1 MVRYIQKDEIIDLE
15 NMKNRVLDSTEE
27 RIDEYRKHSD
37 IIVLYTIDRYKD
49 IDELERD
56 YEEYLW
62 QSEDSKTISDIVSID
77 MTGKSNTER
86 YLNYKMQLQKNTKQF
101 DPLNE
106 SEEKKVK
113 SAKSATQDYW
123 GISDT
128 QLMRYMK
135 NYSNVIAGMFV
146 RLESLVELLYF
157 DYHKIDVVQNACA
170 PINKDNAMKIVFSN
184 YHDKASEKEREYFKD
199 KIIGIVCFDGTIGY
213 VYSQITQKF
222 YEFRKD
228 SRPPIDHTKG
238 MLYGQMLRKEARK
251 RKLPNANTQELLAGD
266 NVQESFYEYAT
277 NGNLYT
283 EQRVLSYMMD
293 KYPDSPITN
302 VLKTDVFD
310 REKDGSKISVDR
322 DVPYFTPQQMYD
334 LGISYHSKTPLYSP
348 TPDCISIN
356 EKDIKKW
363 YEEYKLKLEG
373 YFGDD
378 FTPSYEWRDTL
389 NRLYRDIDRLDG
401 QALLNRK
408 QSILDLG
415 WNPEIP
421 FSNEARKFAR
431 KKISNYVNTIYK
443 SKVMNY
449 EDCNLCIKSS
459 KVFNESVEDSTGTMS
474 IVFYNPCRHGY
485 KDCAVSF
492 NESET
497 LFSFDGRR
505 VYDRDQ
511 KRKIY
516 TCCLPQSMIN
526 KVFRALQTAPK
537 ETNMSATT
545 PYYIYDTR
553 RVAEDKFRCMLR
565 LASAKPVSLIMASLS
580 SNPRVVSEGV
590 TLNDTLPISEVKEF
604 PVDFDKDGN
613 MLIKKGKKLDY
624 EAEYAATHLAMKQ
637 YHKAKNVE
645 GMEYCMCKLW
655 YLNLMIS
662 DEIHHTKNKE
672 KLKKLHKA
680 RAKIVNDIHTYMP
693 YILELDPDF
702 NIEEAYEESPFSDH
716 TVKINKTVI
725 DMALAALKG
734 LIKLLV

>member
-1 MVRYIQKDEIIDLE
+1 
-15 NMKNRVLDSTEE
+15 
-27 RIDEYRKHSD
+27 
-37 IIVLYTIDRYKD
+37 
-49 IDELERD
+49 
-56 YEEYLW
+56 
-62 QSEDSKTISDIVSID
+62 
-77 MTGKSNTER
+77 
-86 YLNYKMQLQKNTKQF
+86 
-101 DPLNE
+101 
-106 SEEKKVK
+106 
-113 SAKSATQDYW
+113 
-123 GISDT
+123 
-128 QLMRYMK
+128 
-135 NYSNVIAGMFV
+135 
-146 RLESLVELLYF
+146 
-157 DYHKIDVVQNACA
+157 
-170 PINKDNAMKIVFSN
+170 
-184 YHDKASEKEREYFKD
+184 
-199 KIIGIVCFDGTIGY
+199 
-213 VYSQITQKF
+213 
-222 YEFRKD
+222 
-228 SRPPIDHTKG
+228 
-238 MLYGQMLRKEARK
+238 
-251 RKLPNANTQELLAGD
+251 
-266 NVQESFYEYAT
+266 
-277 NGNLYT
+277 
-283 EQRVLSYMMD
+283 MD
-293 KYPDSPITN
+293 KYPDSPITS

-389 NRLYRDIDRLDG
+389 NRLYRDIDRLEG

-505 VYDRDQ
+505 VYDREQ

-537 ETNMSATT
+537 ETNISATT

-680 RAKIVNDIHTYMP
+680 RAKIVNDIHTHNM
-693 YILELDPDF
+693 YIVLFP
-702 NIEEAYEESPFSDH
+702 NCTY
-716 TVKINKTVI
+716 
-725 DMALAALKG
+725 
-734 LIKLLV
+734 